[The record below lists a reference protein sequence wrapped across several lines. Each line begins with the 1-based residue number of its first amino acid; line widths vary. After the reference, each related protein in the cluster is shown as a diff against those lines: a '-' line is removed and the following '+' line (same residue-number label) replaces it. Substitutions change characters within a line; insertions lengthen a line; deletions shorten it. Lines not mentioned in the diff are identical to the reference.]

1 VPRGTAGLIVQTA
14 SDDPNLNV
22 DLYLYRDGKL
32 VERSWA
38 SWHSNE
44 RSVRFFPEPGVY
56 TAYVHARSVAAPETP
71 YQIGV
76 TVVPA
81 NGDRRNATLTAPSA
95 VERGRSAQVSL
106 DPVSAQPDVEQWAYT
121 EFRTGRTVV
130 PGLLIS
136 SR

>member
-14 SDDPNLNV
+14 SDDPELNL

-38 SWHSNE
+38 SWHSSE
-44 RSVRFFPEPGVY
+44 RVARFFPEPGVY
-56 TAYVHARSVAAPETP
+56 TAYVHAQSTNGPDVP
-71 YQIGV
+71 YQIGATLV
-76 TVVPA
+76 A
-81 NGDRRNATLTAPSA
+81 AGDALGNAAISAPRRVERGGSGQLTLTAVGP
-95 VERGRSAQVSL
+95 
-106 DPVSAQPDVEQWAYT
+106 QPDVEQWAYT